1 MPPDDPVSRGRLLH
15 AARALLGWTQ
25 ARVAHE
31 AGISTA
37 AVTALEVGRRGP
49 RRGSVVAI
57 TAALERAGVRLAVGG
72 TDDGSCVVYTIH
84 RLVHG
89 SFPSYRGDMEDRDG
103 FLFDLAFALRHKVPP
118 GHFRDLAK
126 RGLRRDEL
134 AERIVAEAILEH
146 LLLCGW
152 RLERGLPL
160 APGGPGLHSRI
171 K

>member
-1 MPPDDPVSRGRLLH
+1 MLPDDPVSRGRLFR
-15 AARALLGWTQ
+15 AARDLLGWTQ
-25 ARVAHE
+25 ARVAGE

-49 RRGSVVAI
+49 WAPAVPLIVD
-57 TAALERAGVRLAVGG
+57 ALGRSGVRLAVGG
-72 TDDGSCVVYTIH
+72 TDDGSCVVHTIH